1 MPMEADGLSGFIFFK
16 RTGKYKV
23 EKKAHRWKKQF
34 LVVNDKEKSL
44 LLFKNK
50 LEAATNVFLDD
61 VPFNTIV
68 NVILHPMT
76 KKEGT
81 RFDIKTK
88 EDTLAFGTASRDE
101 AVQWTTLIRSR
112 TTNKG
117 GAGASET
124 RAADSTSA
132 ADAIAANSATLVS
145 LAEDIDGALG
155 STDSPRPSSNVS
167 TPRSSPPPGG
177 DAAARDGDKQQPAAS
192 LRDQRLTQVADRML
206 DTVLLLCKA
215 EALEPTHSPQ
225 LRKLGKD
232 LILAGLKMAVNMESL
247 ADHRHETAKLNAP
260 VTAAALGA
268 KWRAK
273 TQLHA
278 QQK

>member
-1 MPMEADGLSGFIFFK
+1 MPLESDNLSGFIFFK
-16 RTGKYKV
+16 HTGKYKV

-34 LVVNDKEKSL
+34 LVINDREKSL

-50 LEAATNVFLDD
+50 LEASTNVFLEDI
-61 VPFNTIV
+61 PFNTIV

-88 EDTLAFGTASRDE
+88 DDTLAFGTASRDE
-101 AVQWTTLIRSR
+101 AEQWTSLIRSR
-112 TTNKG
+112 T
-117 GAGASET
+117 SET
-124 RAADSTSA
+124 PDSGVATTRTIHSTSSA
-132 ADAIAANSATLVS
+132 EILANSKALVA
-145 LAEDIDGALG
+145 LAEDIDGAL
-155 STDSPRPSSNVS
+155 STDSPRPSSNS
-167 TPRSSPPPGG
+167 NIGTPRSSPPPGG
-177 DAAARDGDKQQPAAS
+177 DAVAQSGGGQEPTVS

-232 LILAGLKMAVNMESL
+232 L
-247 ADHRHETAKLNAP
+247 
-260 VTAAALGA
+260 
-268 KWRAK
+268 
-273 TQLHA
+273 
-278 QQK
+278 